1 LHFDLDDEERALQQ
15 GIRELVRGRFTLEH
29 VRTGFDRT
37 AWKELADAGVF
48 ALRVAESALGLGLG
62 MTHATVV
69 FEELGRGLVP
79 GPLVA
84 TALSA
89 ATLDGAASGER
100 IVGLTEVAARP
111 PVVEHPDDLDDLLI
125 LAPKRIGHVDPANLD
140 LTAVARPLDPLT
152 PVAAADGLPDGE
164 LFGETWAAGRFRLE
178 GAALTTALQLGIALE
193 TTDRAVAFAKQ
204 REQFGRPIGS
214 FQAVKHLCA
223 DMLVRA
229 EVARAAVYA
238 AAVHLDDPASG
249 DAERAVATAKVSADH
264 AALANAKANIQVH
277 GGIGFT
283 WEADEHLFLK
293 RAAVHATRFGRTR
306 DLAAGLVAR

>member
-1 LHFDLDDEERALQQ
+1 MHFDLDDEDRALQQ
-15 GIRELVRGRFTLEH
+15 GIRELVRGRFTLED

-48 ALRVAESALGLGLG
+48 ALRVAESAGGLGLG

-84 TALSA
+84 TALAA

-100 IVGLTEVAARP
+100 IVGLTEEAVRP
-111 PVVEHPDDLDDLLI
+111 LVVEHPDDLDDLLI
-125 LAPKRIGHVDPANLD
+125 LAPKRIGHLDPANLD
-140 LTAVARPLDPLT
+140 LTAAARPLDPLT
-152 PVAAADGLPDGE
+152 PVAAVDGLPDGE

-193 TTDRAVAFAKQ
+193 TTARAVAFAKQ

-249 DAERAVATAKVSADH
+249 DAERAVTTAKVSADH
-264 AALANAKANIQVH
+264 AALANAKASIQIH